1 MARPVKIPTGSW
13 PARMPADLAAGYCGE
28 RSVDA
33 FLRRVGSEY
42 PLPTG
47 KQGNRTLW
55 LRQDLDQAIGLV
67 TQDGVTDAA
76 NVL

>member
-42 PLPTG
+42 PLPTV

-76 NVL
+76 DVL